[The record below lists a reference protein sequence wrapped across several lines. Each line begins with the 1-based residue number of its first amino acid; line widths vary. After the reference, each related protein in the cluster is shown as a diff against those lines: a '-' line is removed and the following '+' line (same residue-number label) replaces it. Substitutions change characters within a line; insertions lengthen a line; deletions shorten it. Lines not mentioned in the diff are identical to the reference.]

1 VSAQPVAVVSTAA
14 PTPVPK
20 PAPVPVPALRRARRL
35 VGGDTVAVVAPCGT
49 IRQDRLDRGVE
60 ILGSWG
66 LRVEVM
72 PHVLAGHPELPYLA
86 APDRDRAA
94 DLQSAWLDPDVAAVV
109 CARGGYGAQRVV
121 DLLDWDAM
129 AAAAPK
135 ALVGYSDVTTLQEVL
150 AVRLGLSSL
159 YGPMAAAAVF
169 GADPATAEHL
179 RLTLFEPERAQVLG
193 SPTAEP
199 LIPGRAHGVTAG
211 GCLSLLASDRG
222 TPYARSGFA
231 GAILVVEDVDEDLY
245 ALDRLLTQ
253 LLRSGALEG
262 VAGIALGSWQDC
274 RPSLAAVRGLMRQRL
289 SPLGVPVI
297 WELGFGH
304 GPSSL
309 TVPLGVPAE
318 LDADAGTITLDV
330 PALDVP

>member
-1 VSAQPVAVVSTAA
+1 MSAQPVAVVSAA
-14 PTPVPK
+14 PPVA
-20 PAPVPVPALRRARRL
+20 APVPVPALRRARRL
-35 VGGDTVAVVAPCGT
+35 VGGDTVAVVAPCGA
-49 IRQDRLDRGVE
+49 IRQERLERGVG
-60 ILGSWG
+60 ILESWG
-66 LRVEVM
+66 LRVTVM
-72 PHVLAGHPELPYLA
+72 PHVLSGHPELPYLA

-121 DLLDWDAM
+121 DLLDWDAL

-135 ALVGYSDVTTLQEVL
+135 TLVGYSDVTTLHEAL

-169 GADPATAEHL
+169 GADQATAEHL
-179 RLTLFEPERAQVLG
+179 RLTLFEPERARVLG

-199 LIPGRAHGVTAG
+199 LVPGRAHGVTAG

-222 TPYARSGFA
+222 TPYARSSFA

-262 VAGIALGSWQDC
+262 VAGVALGSWQDC
-274 RPSLAAVRGLMRQRL
+274 RPSSDAVRGLMRERL
-289 SPLGVPVI
+289 APLGVPVL

-309 TVPLGVPAE
+309 TVPLGVPAV

-330 PALDVP
+330 PALVTP